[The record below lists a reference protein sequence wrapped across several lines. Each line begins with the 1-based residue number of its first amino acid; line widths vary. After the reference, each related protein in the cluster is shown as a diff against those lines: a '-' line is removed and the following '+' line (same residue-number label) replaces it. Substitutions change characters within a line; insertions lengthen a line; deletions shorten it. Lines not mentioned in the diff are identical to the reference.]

1 MLFIMRLFK
10 FIWYALMTVGL
21 FGCIGDYEEPAP
33 FSENDAF
40 ILRDKIIA
48 SCGITLPDSAVNFSE
63 LVLSIK
69 EGRKVVLTIV
79 ADHDTITGYSFFFIT
94 EDTVL
99 RKSPGNR
106 TALKVIMPV
115 SAEISAPAGNFAFTI
130 ADTIITQFKM
140 KLQQGRKYQVTFMPG
155 VSLSGPPESHRFV
168 RVTSPEVSDM
178 SGDRKLY
185 TEILLLILLVVAD
198 IGFFLIMHL
207 RNRYLKRKGIQNP
220 EQVTIS
226 NVTITEKLPSKTSS
240 VHLFGGFEVY
250 NRNGEEISSGFSPIL
265 KELFI
270 LLICRQPDEGIS
282 SASLKELLW
291 FDKSEESARNN
302 RSVYLAKLRQL
313 LETVGGYQLSHEKGK
328 WLIEFTDIYV
338 DYLDFRE
345 TIGKKIIRVEDIE
358 SLVTLVKKGA
368 FLPECDYLW
377 LDDVKAGIA
386 DYVITLL
393 TDFSGHMDW
402 ERNPGLTNAIA
413 DALFTVDPLNDLAL
427 SLKCRYYTILG
438 KPYLSKQI
446 YTNYVKDYKSMYG
459 EEYGKSYSDIL
470 AE

>member
-1 MLFIMRLFK
+1 
-10 FIWYALMTVGL
+10 MTIGL
-21 FGCIGDYEEPAP
+21 FGCIGDYEESAP
-33 FSENDAF
+33 FSDNNAF
-40 ILRDKIIA
+40 ILRDKIVA
-48 SCGITLPDSAVNFSE
+48 SCGITLSDSIADFSE
-63 LVLSIK
+63 LVLNIK

-79 ADHDTITGYSFFFIT
+79 ADHDTIAGFSFFFIT
-94 EDTVL
+94 EDTVI
-99 RKSPGNR
+99 RKSLGNKA
-106 TALKVIMPV
+106 ALKVLMPV
-115 SAEISAPAGNFAFTI
+115 TAEISAPPAGFAFTV
-130 ADTIITQFKM
+130 ADTIVAEFKM
-140 KLQQGRKYQVTFMPG
+140 SLQQGRKYLVTFMPG
-155 VSLSGPPESHRFV
+155 HPLSDPGDNHRFV
-168 RVTSPEVSDM
+168 RITSPEVSDM

-185 TEILLLILLVVAD
+185 TEILLLILLVIAD

-207 RNRYLKRKGIQNP
+207 RNRYLKKKGILHP

-226 NVTITEKLPSKTSS
+226 NVRITEKLPSKTSS

-250 NRNGEEISSGFSPIL
+250 NGNGEEISSGFSPIL

-270 LLICRQPDEGIS
+270 LLICRKPDEGIS

-302 RSVYLAKLRQL
+302 RSVYLAKLRQI
-313 LETVGGYQLSHEKGK
+313 LETVGGYQLSNEKGK
-328 WLIEFTDIYV
+328 WLIDFTDIYV

-345 TIGKKIIRVEDIE
+345 TIGKKIIRAEDIE

-393 TDFSGHMDW
+393 TDFSDHMDW
-402 ERNPGLTNAIA
+402 ERNPGLTNGIA

-446 YTNYVKDYKSMYG
+446 YSNYVKDYKSMYG
-459 EEYGKSYSDIL
+459 EEYGKTYSDIL
-470 AE
+470 SE